1 MWPPR
6 SVWVQQAGAM
16 WVAAALLG
24 PVCDGRHSAHDV
36 LHYATDSIVGPPLLL
51 QMGGQVVLE
60 TCWWVPVAFGGACLV
75 CMLYLLRAE
84 QTQARATLPR
94 A

>member
-60 TCWWVPVAFGGACLV
+60 TCWWLPSPNPTPYAFLGLGLGVARLQH
-75 CMLYLLRAE
+75 RA
-84 QTQARATLPR
+84 P
-94 A
+94 

>member
-84 QTQARATLPR
+84 QTQVRATLPR